1 LRKKKKQ
8 NSIIMSDL
16 MFNNDQNQ
24 EFLTDEQIRKAC
36 PVAFTEKASTEVSKH
51 YTHIPTNRVID
62 DMRELGWG
70 VIQAQQV
77 AARKNATKG
86 YQKHMI
92 VFRHP
97 DLIVEGK
104 DGDNVWPQII
114 MTNSH
119 DGKNSFS
126 FQAGMYRFV
135 CSNGLVIADQE
146 FGKMRIRH
154 MGYDFNTLRETI
166 NEMVE
171 KLPLTVESMNQFK
184 NTELSEPQKYD
195 LARKAL
201 ETRLKVHENQK
212 VDQVYKIDLDAF
224 LKPVR
229 KEDSGNDL
237 WSVFNLVQEKVV
249 EGDFEYISGVKLR
262 KARKIKNFK
271 QDLDVNQKLFEVAKE
286 FAA

>member
-1 LRKKKKQ
+1 
-8 NSIIMSDL
+8 MSDL
-16 MFNNDQNQ
+16 MFSHNESQ
-24 EFLTDEQIRKAC
+24 EFLTDEQISEVC
-36 PVAFTEKASTEVSKH
+36 PVAFTEKASNEVSKH
-51 YTHIPTNRVID
+51 YTHIPTNQVIN

-70 VIQAQQV
+70 VIGAKQV

-92 VFRHP
+92 IFRHP
-97 DLIVEGK
+97 DLLVEGQ

-119 DGKNSFS
+119 DGKNSFT
-126 FQAGMYRFV
+126 FQAGMYRLV

-146 FGKMRIRH
+146 FGSMKIRH

-171 KLPLTVESMNQFK
+171 KLPLTVESMNKFK
-184 NTELSEPQKYD
+184 NTELTKPQKYD

-201 ETRLKVHENQK
+201 ATRFKLQENQK
-212 VDQVYKIDLDAF
+212 VDQVYKIDLDEF

-229 KEDSGNDL
+229 KEDAGDDL

-249 EGDFEYISGVKLR
+249 EGDFEYVSGVKMR

-271 QDLDVNQKLFEVAKE
+271 QDLDVNKKLFEVAKE
-286 FAA
+286 FVA

>member
-1 LRKKKKQ
+1 
-8 NSIIMSDL
+8 MSDL

-24 EFLTDEQIRKAC
+24 EFMTDEQIRKAC
-36 PVAFTEKASTEVSKH
+36 PVAFSESASTEVSKH

-119 DGKNSFS
+119 DGKNAFS

-154 MGYDFNTLRETI
+154 MGYDFDTLRETI

-171 KLPLTVESMNQFK
+171 KLPLTVESMNKFK

-201 ETRLKVHENQK
+201 ATRLKVQKDQK
-212 VDQVYKIDLDAF
+212 VDQVYKIDLDEF

-271 QDLDVNQKLFEVAKE
+271 QDLDVNQKLFAVAKE

>member
-1 LRKKKKQ
+1 
-8 NSIIMSDL
+8 MSDL
-16 MFNNDQNQ
+16 MFDSKMDTG
-24 EFLTDEQIRKAC
+24 FMTREQIQEVC
-36 PVAFTEKASTEVSKH
+36 PVAFTETPSSEVSKH

-62 DMRELGWG
+62 DMEKLGWG
-70 VIQAQQV
+70 VITAQQV
-77 AARKNATKG
+77 AARKNQTKG
-86 YQKHMI
+86 FQKHML

-97 DLIVEGK
+97 DLMVEGQ
-104 DGDNVWPQII
+104 DGDNVWPQIV

-119 DGKNSFS
+119 DGKNSFT

-154 MGYDFNTLRETI
+154 MGYDFETLRETI
-166 NEMVE
+166 EEMVE
-171 KLPLTVESMNQFK
+171 KLPLTVESMNKFK
-184 NTELSEPQKYD
+184 QTELTKPQKYD

-201 ETRLKVHENQK
+201 ATRFKVQEDQK

-224 LKPVR
+224 LTPVR
-229 KEDSGNDL
+229 KEDKGDDL
-237 WSVFNLVQEKVV
+237 WSVFNLVQERVV
-249 EGDFEYISGVKLR
+249 TGDFEYISGVKLR
-262 KARKIKNFK
+262 KAREIKNFK

>member
-1 LRKKKKQ
+1 
-8 NSIIMSDL
+8 MSDL
-16 MFNNDQNQ
+16 MFQAKENV
-24 EFLTDEQIRKAC
+24 EFLTDEQIKKAC
-36 PVAFTEKASTEVSKH
+36 PVAFSQKASNEVSEY

-70 VIQAQQV
+70 VIEAQQV
-77 AARKNATKG
+77 AARKTATKG
-86 YQKHMI
+86 FQKHMI

-97 DLIVEGK
+97 DLMVEGK

-119 DGKNSFS
+119 DGKNSFT

-146 FGKMRIRH
+146 FGSMKIRH
-154 MGYDFNTLRETI
+154 MGYDFETLRETI

-171 KLPLTVESMNQFK
+171 KLPLTVESMNKFK
-184 NTELSEPQKYD
+184 QTELSEPQKYD

-201 ETRLKVHENQK
+201 ATRFKVQEGQK
-212 VDQVYKIDLDAF
+212 VDQVYKINLDEF

-229 KEDSGNDL
+229 KEDAGNDL

>member
-1 LRKKKKQ
+1 
-8 NSIIMSDL
+8 MSDL

-24 EFLTDEQIRKAC
+24 EFMTDEQIRKAC
-36 PVAFTEKASTEVSKH
+36 PVAFSEKASNEVSKH

-86 YQKHMI
+86 YQKHMV

-119 DGKNSFS
+119 DGKNAFS
-126 FQAGMYRFV
+126 FLAGMYRFV

-154 MGYDFNTLRETI
+154 MGYDFDTLRETI

-249 EGDFEYISGVKLR
+249 EGDFEYVSGIKLR

>member
-1 LRKKKKQ
+1 
-8 NSIIMSDL
+8 MSDL
-16 MFNNDQNQ
+16 MFSHNESQ
-24 EFLTDEQIRKAC
+24 EFLTDEQIREVC
-36 PVAFTEKASTEVSKH
+36 PVAFTEKASNEVSKH
-51 YTHIPTNRVID
+51 YTHIPTNQVIN

-70 VIQAQQV
+70 VIGAKQV

-92 VFRHP
+92 IFRHP
-97 DLIVEGK
+97 DLLVEGQ

-119 DGKNSFS
+119 DGKNSFT
-126 FQAGMYRFV
+126 FQAGMYRLV

-146 FGKMRIRH
+146 FGSMKIRH
-154 MGYDFNTLRETI
+154 MGYDFDTLRETI

-171 KLPLTVESMNQFK
+171 KLPLTVESMNKFK
-184 NTELSEPQKYD
+184 QTELTQPQKYD

-201 ETRLKVHENQK
+201 ATRFKMKENQK
-212 VDQVYKIDLDAF
+212 VDQIYRIDLDEF

-229 KEDSGNDL
+229 KGDSGNDL

-249 EGDFEYISGVKLR
+249 EGDFEYISGVKMR

-286 FAA
+286 FVA